1 MSPCAAGGQRNLN
14 TSGYSELPR
23 QGHVYKLSY
32 GGYCHSV
39 LPASKSYILDR
50 MPAQAFINPQ
60 ILRWARERAGLNVGE
75 AAQAAKVKPEQLQE
89 WEGAKSRPTF
99 RQAQTLALALHTP
112 FGYLFLSEPP
122 PETLSL
128 PDLRTLAGAEL
139 PRPSVNLLETV
150 RIALQ
155 RQAWYL
161 EYQREHGQTQLG
173 FVGRFEL
180 NANPQQVAADIRQV
194 LGVAIEQGQ
203 RTWDVYFKAIVDA
216 AEEVGVLVMRSGIV
230 GNNTHRKLDV
240 GEFRGFAIS
249 NALAPVVFINSAD
262 APAARLFTLVHE
274 LAHLWFG
281 SSGISNIAPGSTR
294 REEVACNAV
303 AGEFLAPRTQFLTYW
318 ESGAADLAQ
327 RVSELAR
334 RFHVSTMVI
343 MRRALDL
350 GLISQA
356 AYSEHYRNTL
366 DAFKA
371 QEGGGGNFYRSAGAK
386 NSPRFANAVIAEALS
401 GRLLLRDAGRLLGVQ
416 PSKIQE
422 FAGHLDA

>member
-1 MSPCAAGGQRNLN
+1 
-14 TSGYSELPR
+14 
-23 QGHVYKLSY
+23 
-32 GGYCHSV
+32 
-39 LPASKSYILDR
+39 
-50 MPAQAFINPQ
+50 MPTQAFINPLL
-60 ILRWARERAGLNVGE
+60 LRWARERAGLDVGE
-75 AAQAAKVKPEQLQE
+75 AALAANVKPEKLQE
-89 WEGAKSRPTF
+89 WESAQSLPTF
-99 RQAQTLALALHTP
+99 RQAQTLAQALHAP

-122 PETLSL
+122 VESLSL
-128 PDLRTLAGAEL
+128 PDLRTIAGSEV

-161 EYQREHGQTQLG
+161 EYQREHGQTQLA
-173 FVGRFEL
+173 FVGRFAL
-180 NANPQQVAADIRQV
+180 TANPEQVAADIRQV
-194 LGVAIEQGQ
+194 LGVSIEEGQ
-203 RTWDVYFKAIVDA
+203 RTWEVYFKALVDA
-216 AEEVGVLVMRSGIV
+216 AEDAGVLVMRSGIV

-249 NALAPVVFINSAD
+249 NAFAPVIFINSAD
-262 APAARLFTLVHE
+262 APAARLFTLLHE

-303 AGEFLAPRTQFLTYW
+303 AGEFLAPRAQFLTFW
-318 ESGAADLAQ
+318 ESATADLAQ
-327 RVSELAR
+327 RVAELAR

-350 GLISQA
+350 GLVSQTT
-356 AYSEHYRNTL
+356 YSEHYRSTL

-371 QEGGGGNFYRSAGAK
+371 KEGGGGNFYRSAGAK

-401 GRLLLRDAGRLLGVQ
+401 GRMLLRDAGRLLGVQ

-422 FAGHLDA
+422 FAGHLGA